1 MVTMRGVGRLTRG
14 PVPAR
19 PASIRS
25 RVLRRIGND
34 ESFLLVTHVAR
45 RILPTAAAPP
55 VPPDPTKG
63 PHRMKATP
71 LRAAA
76 LAVALLGALVAGT
89 PAQAAPDE
97 TTTNST
103 TDCVT
108 NPATPKRQFR
118 AMWIA
123 SVTNI
128 DWPSKD
134 SWTAPDQV
142 AKQKAEYLGWLDL
155 AQKLNHNAV
164 VVQVRP
170 TADAF
175 WPSPY
180 EPWSE
185 YLTGVRGKDPGWD
198 PLAFLV
204 AESHKRNLEFH
215 AWFNPYRVS
224 MPAPGGAGA
233 DLSKLAPDSPARAH
247 PDWVFAYP
255 PAGVAGSRLYYNPGI
270 PAVREFVQTAMMDA
284 VNRYDVDGVHFDD
297 YFYPYPSGTWQVPDD
312 ATFAQYNRGFTD
324 KADWRRDNIN
334 LLMQE
339 MNTKIKAAKPWVK
352 FGASPFGIWRNAS
365 ADPNGSDT
373 TGSQSYDIIS
383 ADTRKWIKE
392 EWIDYVVPQL
402 YWYIG
407 QYPAAD
413 YARLVPWWAEQ
424 VRGTK
429 VQLYIGQADY
439 KSGEPAYG
447 SFWMNPRELSDHLTL
462 NRSYPEVLGNVH
474 FSAVQVRANRLG
486 ATDIYAA
493 EHYSRPALVPTMTH
507 LPHKPLLFPVVT
519 RAQREADGVR
529 LSWRQP
535 ADGKGP
541 LGTATSYAIYRFDGL
556 GLAGRC
562 DFADASHLVGTVR
575 ATDGDVQSWVDTTA
589 VAGKRY
595 TYHVTALDRLAN
607 ESPASPPRFVR

>member
-1 MVTMRGVGRLTRG
+1 
-14 PVPAR
+14 
-19 PASIRS
+19 
-25 RVLRRIGND
+25 
-34 ESFLLVTHVAR
+34 
-45 RILPTAAAPP
+45 
-55 VPPDPTKG
+55 
-63 PHRMKATP
+63 MKASR
-71 LRAAA
+71 LSAAGLTA
-76 LAVALLGALVAGT
+76 ALLGALVAAT
-89 PAQAAPDE
+89 PASAAPADAAPDPAA
-97 TTTNST
+97 TT
-103 TDCVT
+103 CVT
-108 NPATPKRQFR
+108 DPAVPKRQFR

-128 DWPSKD
+128 DWPSKG
-134 SWTAPDQV
+134 SQAAPDRIAAQ
-142 AKQKAEYLGWLDL
+142 QAEYRELLDL
-155 AQKLNHNAV
+155 AERLNHNAV

-185 YLTGVRGKDPGWD
+185 YLTGVRGEHPGWD

-204 AESHKRNLEFH
+204 DEAHRRNLEFH

-233 DLSKLAPDSPARAH
+233 DLDQLAPGHPAREH
-247 PDWVFAYP
+247 PDWTFAYP

-270 PAVREFVQTAMMDA
+270 PAVREFVQTAMLDA
-284 VNRYDVDGVHFDD
+284 VRRYDVDAVHFDD
-297 YFYPYPSGTWQVPDD
+297 YFYPYPNGAHQVPDD
-312 ATFAQYNRGFTD
+312 ATFAQYHRGFTD
-324 KADWRRDNIN
+324 KTDWRRDNIN
-334 LLMQE
+334 LLIQE
-339 MNTKIKAAKPWVK
+339 TGTRIKGVKPWVK
-352 FGASPFGIWRNAS
+352 FGVSPFGIWRNAS
-365 ADPNGSDT
+365 ADPLGSDT

-424 VRGTK
+424 VRGTR

-439 KSGEPAYG
+439 KSGDPAYG
-447 SFWMNPRELSDHLTL
+447 SYWMNPRELSDHLTL

-486 ATDIYAA
+486 ATDSYAA
-493 EHYSRPALVPTMTH
+493 EHYSRPALVPAMPH
-507 LPHKPLLFPVVT
+507 LPAKRLLPPVVT
-519 RAQREADGVR
+519 AAERNGEEVR
-529 LSWRQP
+529 LGWRQP
-535 ADGKGP
+535 AGGVGP
-541 LGTATSYAIYRFDGL
+541 FGTATSYAIYRLDGTRASTGCAL
-556 GLAGRC
+556 
-562 DFADASHLVGTVR
+562 ADATHLVGSVR
-575 ATDGDVQSWVDTTA
+575 ATPGADQSWLDTTA
-589 VAGKRY
+589 ESGKRY
-595 TYHVTALDRLAN
+595 TYFVTALDRGAN

>member
-1 MVTMRGVGRLTRG
+1 
-14 PVPAR
+14 
-19 PASIRS
+19 
-25 RVLRRIGND
+25 
-34 ESFLLVTHVAR
+34 
-45 RILPTAAAPP
+45 
-55 VPPDPTKG
+55 
-63 PHRMKATP
+63 MKATR
-71 LRAAA
+71 LGAAGLA
-76 LAVALLGALVAGT
+76 LALLGALVAGT
-89 PAQAAPDE
+89 PASAAESNTATDSTA
-97 TTTNST
+97 TTS
-103 TDCVT
+103 CVT
-108 NPATPKRQFR
+108 DPAVPKRQFR

-128 DWPSKD
+128 DWPSKG
-134 SWTAPDQV
+134 SWTDPDQV
-142 AKQKAEYLGWLDL
+142 AKQKAEYLAWLDL

-175 WPSPY
+175 WPSEV

-185 YLTGVRGKDPGWD
+185 YLTGVRGQNPGWD

-204 AESHKRNLEFH
+204 EESHKRNLEFH
-215 AWFNPYRVS
+215 AWMNPYRVS

-233 DLSKLAPDSPARAH
+233 DISKLAPNHPVRQH

-284 VNRYDVDGVHFDD
+284 VKRYDIDGVHFDD
-297 YFYPYPSGTWQVPDD
+297 YFYPYPSGTYQYPDD
-312 ATFAQYNRGFTD
+312 ATFAEYNRGFTD

-334 LLMQE
+334 LLIQE
-339 MNTKIKAAKPWVK
+339 MNAKIKAVKPWVK
-352 FGASPFGIWRNAS
+352 FGVSPFGIWRNKS

-383 ADTRKWIKE
+383 ADTRKWVKE
-392 EWIDYVVPQL
+392 EWIDYIVPQL

-413 YARLVPWWAEQ
+413 YARLVPWWAET
-424 VRGTK
+424 VRGTN

-439 KSGEPAYG
+439 KSGDPAYG
-447 SFWMNPRELSDHLTL
+447 SFWMNPQELSNHLTL

-493 EHYSRPALVPTMTH
+493 EHYSRPALVPTMSQ
-507 LPHKPLLFPVVT
+507 LPAKPLLFPVVT
-519 RAQREADGVR
+519 GAERRADGVR

-541 LGTATSYAIYRFDGL
+541 FGTATGYAIYRFDGV

-562 DFADASHLVGTVR
+562 DFADASHLVATVR
-575 ATDGDVQSWVDTTA
+575 ADGDVQSWVDTTA
-589 VAGKRY
+589 EPGARY
-595 TYHVTALDRLAN
+595 TYYVTALDRVWN
-607 ESPASPPRFVR
+607 ESAASPPRFVR